1 MSPGTAVWLLAYG
14 LLQTILGIYI
24 ARRAQIALQTPNQV
38 PFLPVFRLRIR
49 LTALWYGKQRAE
61 QMAAEGVRGWCYA
74 WIFSGYAIGIGGG
87 VLIVSVI
94 LRIVGG

>member
-38 PFLPVFRLRIR
+38 PFLPVFRCITSR
-49 LTALWYGKQRAE
+49 LWYGKQRAE